1 MIETYTLSEVA
12 EALKV
17 SRRTVL
23 RYVKERKIKAFK
35 FGNNYRITQ
44 ENIDKFMAENSLE
57 NEENH
62 KQKP

>member
-1 MIETYTLSEVA
+1 MTETYTLSDVA

-23 RYVKERKIKAFK
+23 RYVKTGRIKAFK

-57 NEENH
+57 NEEKH
-62 KQKP
+62 KQKT